1 MKICFIVGTL
11 GRGGAEK
18 QLFYIARML
27 IETGA
32 SVRILCL
39 TKDEVY
45 EPKIRNLRIP
55 VEWIGESASRLI
67 RLRKI
72 VADLRSKP
80 ADIVQSS
87 HFYTNIYAGLA
98 GRLLQIPSIGAVRSD
113 LESEIK
119 LHGILGKWQIRLPQF
134 LIANSRL
141 AYQKAL
147 QIYHLKKKIAL
158 VQNVVETDCSE
169 HKRYRKPSSQIR
181 FLWVGRLDENKK
193 PERFINLAA
202 ELIQMF
208 PYHSLHFTIAGN
220 GNRREELETL
230 ARDLNLSSN
239 KLEFTG
245 DCANMSDLYRQS
257 NILVSTSDREG
268 TPNVILEAMAHGLP
282 VIATSVGGTPDIL
295 NSERGILVSPGQQ
308 KQLLQASAKLV
319 AAPEIRISLGD
330 AGRRYTL
337 ENHSF
342 DSLRKT
348 LPPIYDRLVRNIP
361 E

>member
-18 QLFYIARML
+18 QLFYIVRML

-32 SVRILCL
+32 SVRVLCL
-39 TKDEVY
+39 TKNEVY
-45 EPKIRNLRIP
+45 EPKIKSLKVP
-55 VEWIGESASRLI
+55 VEWIGESASRLM

-72 VADLRSKP
+72 IAELRNKP

-98 GRLLQIPSIGAVRSD
+98 GRLLQIPSVGAIRSD
-113 LESEIK
+113 LESEID

-147 QIYHLKKKIAL
+147 QVYHLNKKVAL
-158 VQNVVETDCSE
+158 VQNVVETGWNG
-169 HKRYRKPSSQIR
+169 RRYYRKPSSQIR

-193 PERFINLAA
+193 PERFIRLAA

-208 PYHSLHFTIAGN
+208 PQHALRFTVAGN
-220 GNRREELETL
+220 GKRREELEML
-230 ARDLNLSSN
+230 ARDLKLSPD
-239 KLEFTG
+239 KLEFAG
-245 DCANMSDLYRQS
+245 DCANMPDLYRQS
-257 NILVSTSDREG
+257 DILVSTSDREG
-268 TPNVILEAMAHGLP
+268 TPNVILEAMAYGLP

-295 NSERGILVSPGQQ
+295 TSERGILVDPGNPN
-308 KQLLQASAKLV
+308 QLLEASAKLI
-319 AAPEIRISLGD
+319 AAPEIRFILGD

-342 DSLRKT
+342 ESLKKT
-348 LPPIYDRLVRNIP
+348 LPPIYGRLVSSTS